1 MAEPQLEAA
10 PEVGEGGA
18 DSPATSLVRKPQQE
32 RSRRTLQRI
41 LDAGLHLLEHEG
53 PDSLTVT
60 GITKRAR
67 TSVGSFYARF
77 QGKDDLLRYLGER
90 SLNEALEVW
99 AQLREGL
106 GGDEALRTSVG
117 EIVNRLGWLYLEGAG
132 RSLVLLDGI
141 EDAVPTRHR
150 RLEARIAADLRE
162 LEVGPSIRADLAT
175 HVVTGIL
182 RDATVWAFQ
191 NDAGSEEDS
200 PYPETATLLA
210 ELVEILVGYL
220 GGEVQ
225 EATVP
230 EPESTEPDTP
240 IPASPEVEVRKP
252 AESKRD
258 IDTEALIEAA
268 LATEPLP
275 QPATG
280 EPAAVA
286 EVTEDTGVTPVVP
299 KEADEGELTPETA
312 LEPEPEPEPVPEQPQ
327 AGEEEDTEEASSPE
341 PDPFDVWA

>member
-1 MAEPQLEAA
+1 MP
-10 PEVGEGGA
+10 
-18 DSPATSLVRKPQQE
+18 
-32 RSRRTLQRI
+32 
-41 LDAGLHLLEHEG
+41 
-53 PDSLTVT
+53 
-60 GITKRAR
+60 
-67 TSVGSFYARF
+67 
-77 QGKDDLLRYLGER
+77 
-90 SLNEALEVW
+90 
-99 AQLREGL
+99 
-106 GGDEALRTSVG
+106 
-117 EIVNRLGWLYLEGAG
+117 
-132 RSLVLLDGI
+132 
-141 EDAVPTRHR
+141 
-150 RLEARIAADLRE
+150 
-162 LEVGPSIRADLAT
+162 
-175 HVVTGIL
+175 
-182 RDATVWAFQ
+182 
-191 NDAGSEEDS
+191 GSEEDS

-341 PDPFDVWA
+341 PDPLRRLGLSSEKREEEPDPPQKLLLRRIHELVAGFAEGPDPTQGHVQPRTQRESRHCFVRAAHRRDVPVGPVRPLCTGALTERAV

>member
-1 MAEPQLEAA
+1 MAKPPLEAV
-10 PEVGEGGA
+10 PDVDEGGA
-18 DSPATSLVRKPQQE
+18 DAPATSLVRKPQQE

-99 AQLREGL
+99 AQLRGGL
-106 GGDEALRTSVG
+106 GADEALRTSVG
-117 EIVNRLGWLYLEGAG
+117 EIVSRLGWLYLEGAG
-132 RSLVLLDGI
+132 RALVLLDGI

-175 HVVTGIL
+175 QVVTGIL
-182 RDATVWAFQ
+182 KDATVWAFQ
-191 NDAGSEEDS
+191 HDAGPEEDS

-210 ELVEILVGYL
+210 ELVEVLVGYL

-225 EATVP
+225 ETTVP

-240 IPASPEVEVRKP
+240 IPASPEVEARKP

-275 QPATG
+275 QPALS
-280 EPAAVA
+280 EPAAVDQIG
-286 EVTEDTGVTPVVP
+286 EDTGVTPVVP
-299 KEADEGELTPETA
+299 KEDDEGELTPETA
-312 LEPEPEPEPVPEQPQ
+312 LEPEPEPVPEQPQ
-327 AGEEEDTEEASSPE
+327 AEEEDDTEEASSPE
-341 PDPFDVWA
+341 PDPFDVWG